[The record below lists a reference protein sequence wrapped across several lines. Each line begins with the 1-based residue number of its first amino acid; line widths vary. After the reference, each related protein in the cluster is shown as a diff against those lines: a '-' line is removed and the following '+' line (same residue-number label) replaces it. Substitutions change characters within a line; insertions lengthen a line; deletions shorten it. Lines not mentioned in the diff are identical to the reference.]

1 MTENETILIN
11 LIRNH
16 KVPEKAIVTAIEIIL
31 LFLQNSDA
39 VSDLSENGM
48 NHHWLLIVP
57 MIKFELLF
65 RTSTEDQIIT
75 KGVMLRVREW
85 SKTYQY
91 DKRMHQPR

>member
-48 NHHWLLIVP
+48 NHH
-57 MIKFELLF
+57 
-65 RTSTEDQIIT
+65 
-75 KGVMLRVREW
+75 
-85 SKTYQY
+85 
-91 DKRMHQPR
+91 